1 MVARL
6 SLSTLGPLEVTL
18 DGEPVAAFKSAR
30 VRALLVYLAVEADR
44 PHSRDVLAGLLW
56 PNWPDREAL
65 SNLRY
70 ALSNLRRAID
80 DQTAEPRFLLITRDT
95 LQFNAS
101 SDSWLDVAA
110 FAELAEPAQSP
121 DAALADLSSL
131 EEAVALYR
139 GDFLEG
145 FSIDDSPAFEEWAL
159 FVRERLGR
167 QMLSILHRL
176 STACEQRGE
185 YERAQSWAWRQLERE
200 PWDEPAHRLLMR
212 ALVMSGQRSAAL
224 AQYETCCRVLSE
236 ELGVEP
242 AKETTRLYEQIRS
255 GELHAPLSSPRPRD
269 HPAILP
275 AFLCAERERV
285 EKPVFVA
292 RERELAT
299 LEHFLDRALAHQGRV
314 VFVTGEAGSGKTA
327 LIQEFTQRAQASHS
341 DLIVASGN
349 CNAQI
354 GIGDPYLPFREI
366 LGLLTGDVE
375 ARWAAGATSGEHA
388 RRLWSLIPAAVQAL
402 VEAGPDLIDTFVP
415 GAALV
420 GRAMACAPVGAPG
433 LADLDRLAAARS
445 SGLRTAGPLQSDLF
459 QQYASVLKAL
469 ARGVPLV
476 LVVDDLQWADA
487 GAISLLFYLGR
498 QLAGNRILVIGAYR
512 PEEIAI
518 GRLDPSTAWQQRIRH
533 PLEPVV
539 NELRREFGEIVVN
552 VDQAERR
559 DFVEAFLDSEPN
571 RLGLPFRETLYQQ
584 TRGHPLFTVEL
595 LRGMQERGDLIRDA
609 QGCWTEGPA
618 LDWETLP
625 ARMEAA
631 IAERIGRLAQ
641 QLQTAL
647 RVASVEGE
655 EFTAEVVARVLGTD
669 DREMALRFSSEL
681 DRQHRLIRAHAIQ
694 RLGQQRVSRYRFRH
708 YLTQKYLYDTLD
720 PVERA
725 YLHEDVGGALEDL
738 CGDQSNEVAV
748 QLARHFQVAGIAEK
762 AIQYLHQAGERAAQL
777 SAYEEAIA
785 HLARALDLLMSR
797 PDSLERAQQ
806 ELKLQLSLAVALVD
820 VVTPE
825 RERVLVR
832 ARDLCQQAGNR
843 AQLCRVLGEL
853 AVLYYVR
860 AEHHRAR
867 ELAGEALHLAENVA
881 DPLLVALAHWYLGFI
896 SFALGEFTA
905 ALSHLDK
912 VIAFYEPGQHHL
924 RMVNLRG
931 SDAGVSALAYKACPL
946 WCLGYPDTAQ
956 RHSQQ
961 ALALARQLDHRF
973 SLADVLCFAGCWFN
987 LMQRD
992 APGAKNHAEEL
1003 IRMSSE
1009 SPLMAWLGAGI
1020 CHRGRALAM
1029 LGQVEEGILQMR
1041 EGLQAMQAKG
1051 LRLGMSATLGSL
1063 AQAQAQSG
1071 QLSECLT
1078 TLDKAFALIEET
1090 GERHSE
1096 AELWR
1101 LRADLLLAQGDNAQ
1115 AEAIL
1120 HTAIK
1125 IARRQGAKSWE
1136 LRAVTALSR
1145 LWQKQGKQDQA
1156 RQHLGDIY
1164 QGFTEG
1170 FETADLKEARLLLQR
1185 LS

>member
-1 MVARL
+1 
-6 SLSTLGPLEVTL
+6 LGPFEVSL
-18 DGEPVAAFKSAR
+18 DGEPVTGFKSAR

-44 PHSRDVLAGLLW
+44 PHSREVLAGLLW
-56 PNWPDREAL
+56 PDWPDREAL
-65 SNLRY
+65 NNLRY
-70 ALSNLRRAID
+70 ALSNLRRVID
-80 DQTAEPRFLLITRDT
+80 DHAATPPFLLISRDT

-101 SDSWLDVAA
+101 SDSSLDVAT
-110 FAELAEPAQSP
+110 FANLVEPALSP
-121 DAALADLSSL
+121 DVALADPSSL
-131 EEAVALYR
+131 EQAVALYR
-139 GDFLEG
+139 GGFLEG
-145 FSIDDSPAFEEWAL
+145 FSIGDSPAFEEWAL
-159 FVRERLGR
+159 LVRERLAR
-167 QMLSILHRL
+167 QMVSALHRL
-176 STACEQRGE
+176 SVGHEQQGE
-185 YERAQSWAWRQLERE
+185 YEQAQSWAWRQLELE
-200 PWDEPAHRLLMR
+200 PWDESAHRQLMR
-212 ALVMSGQRSAAL
+212 CLALSGQRSAAL
-224 AQYETCCRVLSE
+224 AQYETCRRVLAE

-242 AKETTRLYEQIRS
+242 ARETRRLYEQIRA
-255 GELHAPLSSPRPRD
+255 GELQAPVSSPVRPE
-269 HPAILP
+269 HPAVQP
-275 AFLCAERERV
+275 AFLRTEREWV
-285 EKPVFVA
+285 EKPIFVA
-292 RERELAT
+292 REREVARLD
-299 LEHFLDRALAHQGRV
+299 HFLDLALVHQGAV

-327 LIQEFTQRAQASHS
+327 LIQEFTRRAQAAHPG
-341 DLIVASGN
+341 LIVASGN
-349 CNAQI
+349 CNAHI

-375 ARWAAGATSGEHA
+375 ARWAAGAITREHA
-388 RRLWSLIPAAVQAL
+388 RRLWNLVPATVQAL

-420 GRAMACAPVGAPG
+420 GRAVAHSVGRASW
-433 LADLDRLAAARS
+433 LVELERLVTARA
-445 SGLRTAGPLQSDLF
+445 SGLKTPGPLQSDLF
-459 QQYASVLKAL
+459 QQIAGVLKTV

-498 QLAGNRILVIGAYR
+498 QLAGSRILIVGAYR
-512 PEEIAI
+512 PEEVAI
-518 GRLDPSTAWQQRIRH
+518 GRPDPSTPWQQGERH

-571 RLGLPFRETLYQQ
+571 RLGLPFRETLYRQ

-595 LRGMQERGDLIRDA
+595 LRGMQERGDLVRDPD
-609 QGCWTEGPA
+609 GRWTEGPA

-641 QLQTAL
+641 PLRNAL

-669 DREMALRFSSEL
+669 EREMALRFSSEL
-681 DRQHRLIRAHAIQ
+681 DRRHRLIRAHAIE
-694 RLGQQRVSRYRFRH
+694 RLGSQRMSRYRFRH

-720 PVERA
+720 QVERA
-725 YLHEDVGGALEDL
+725 YLHQDVGTALEEL
-738 CGDQSNEVAV
+738 CGDQNSAVAV

-797 PDSLERAQQ
+797 PDSPERAQQ
-806 ELKLQLSLAVALVD
+806 ELDLQLSLAVALVD

-825 RERVLVR
+825 REKVLIR
-832 ARDLCQQAGNR
+832 ARQLCQQAGNR

-860 AEHHRAR
+860 AEHHRAC
-867 ELAGEALHLAENVA
+867 ELAEEALHLAESVA
-881 DPLLVALAHWYLGFI
+881 DPLLVALGHWYLGFI
-896 SFALGEFTA
+896 SFALGELTA
-905 ALSHLDK
+905 AQAHLDH
-912 VIAFYEPGQHHL
+912 VIAFYDPQQHHQRL
-924 RMVNLRG
+924 IHLRG

-946 WCLGYPDTAQ
+946 WCLGYPDRASQ
-956 RHSQQ
+956 YSQQ
-961 ALALARQLDHRF
+961 AIALARSLDHLF

-992 APGAKNHAEEL
+992 APAVKTHAEEL
-1003 IRMSSE
+1003 IRLSSE

-1029 LGQVEEGILQMR
+1029 MGQLEEGITQMK
-1041 EGLQAMQAKG
+1041 EGLQTMQAKG

-1063 AQAQAQSG
+1063 AEAQAQVG
-1071 QLSECLT
+1071 QPAEGLA
-1078 TLDKAFALIEET
+1078 TLEKAFALVEQT

-1096 AELWR
+1096 AELCR
-1101 LRADLLLAQGDNAQ
+1101 VRAELLLMGGDDMQ
-1115 AEAIL
+1115 AEASL
-1120 HTAIK
+1120 QTAID
-1125 IARRQGAKSWE
+1125 IARRQQARSWG
-1136 LRAVTALSR
+1136 LRAATTLAR
-1145 LWQKQGKQDQA
+1145 LWQQQGRRDRA
-1156 RQHLGDIY
+1156 RQQLAEIY
-1164 QGFTEG
+1164 GWFTEG
-1170 FETADLKEARLLLQR
+1170 LETADLRAARSLLEQ